1 MSGTDGEVGGGWLG
15 IEAVRD
21 ARAAGAGLVRHTP
34 VLSSRSLSDAA
45 GGSVVLKAENL
56 QRTGSFKLRGAL
68 ARLHHHLPAAG
79 VVAGSAGNHGQSLAY
94 AARAHGVPCEVF
106 MPGDAA
112 VAKVAAVRGF
122 GGTVHDGGASVDAC
136 VDQARAHAERTGAVF
151 VHPFDD
157 PRVVAGQ
164 GTLALELLEDVGDL
178 ATVIVPV
185 GGGGLISG
193 VAGVLAELAPRARVV
208 GVQVDACA
216 PFPASLRDGRVAEAA
231 STATIADGIAIKRP
245 GGMTLPLVQ
254 RWVDEVVTVSEGEVA
269 EAMVLL
275 MERAKLVVEGAGAVG
290 VAALTSGAV
299 RPARDGSTVVVL
311 SGGNVD
317 AGLLA
322 GIANRHETE
331 AGRRL
336 RLFTRVAD
344 RPGGL
349 AALLAAVAEAGGNL
363 RTLEHVRDAVPLAV
377 RDTGVE
383 LVMDTRGVEHSTRIV
398 AALEEAG
405 YEVTVHGGAGIGA
418 TA

>member
-1 MSGTDGEVGGGWLG
+1 MHQSDVEGWAG
-15 IEAVRD
+15 IDAVRR
-21 ARAAGAGLVRHTP
+21 ARAAAAGLVRHTP
-34 VLSSRSLSDAA
+34 VLSSRSLSDVA

-68 ARLHHHLPAAG
+68 ARLDHHLPAAG
-79 VVAGSAGNHGQSLAY
+79 VVGGSAGNHGQSLAY
-94 AARAHGVPCEVF
+94 AARSHGVPCEVF
-106 MPGDAA
+106 MPAEAA

-122 GGTVHDGGASVDAC
+122 GGTVHDGGASVDDC
-136 VDQARAHAERTGAVF
+136 VAAARAHAETTGALF

-157 PRVVAGQ
+157 PLVVAGQ

-178 ATVIVPV
+178 AMVVVPV

-216 PFPASLRDGRVAEAA
+216 PFPASLREGAPVAAP

-245 GGMTLPLVQ
+245 GGITLPLVR
-254 RWVDEVVTVSEGEVA
+254 RWVEEVVTVSEGDVA

-299 RPARDGSTVVVL
+299 RPAAEGSTVVLL

-336 RLFTRVAD
+336 RLFTHVAD

-349 AALLAAVAEAGGNL
+349 AGLLAAIADAGGNL
-363 RTLEHVRDAVPLAV
+363 LTLEHVRDAVRLPV
-377 RDTGVE
+377 RDTGVQ
-383 LVMDTRGVEHSTRIV
+383 LVLETRGVEHSDEIV
-398 AALEEAG
+398 RALRAAG
-405 YEVTVHGGAGIGA
+405 YEIVVERGAWIGA
-418 TA
+418 PS